1 MSSYCIFYY
10 LEGLQ
15 NDDEGTDFISA
26 TATYALL
33 VSMNT
38 KCCEMVKEVHYCQWL
53 LFQLLYFELVHIL
66 ITNQ

>member
-53 LFQLLYFELVHIL
+53 LF
-66 ITNQ
+66 